1 MDIIR
6 FTMGLVIVLVGISIV
21 ISPELAK
28 IIIGL
33 ELRAF
38 IAAVFVIL
46 GAITIFDAVYTPHI
60 QKNKHNQ
67 EKRH

>member
-1 MDIIR
+1 MDILR
-6 FTMGLVIVLVGISIV
+6 FTMGVVVFLVGISVV

-38 IAAVFVIL
+38 IDSLLMIL
-46 GAITIFDAVYTPHI
+46 GAITIFNAVYAPHT
-60 QKNKHNQ
+60 QQNKHDQ
-67 EKRH
+67 